1 MTADGTTAAEPR
13 LDRDFTTW
21 VAYAQ
26 IAFFGY
32 FLYDFNPTVALVR
45 DENGWSRSVASLI
58 GALFALGAITG
69 GLTAGRLVRRFGR
82 GALMRM
88 GTALIVVGLV
98 VYSAGG
104 GLLPVLLLGGFVASL
119 GGTFIMVGGN
129 AFLTDH
135 HGPASPRALTEAH
148 GLATLA
154 GLVGPLAIGGLVAVG
169 LGWRAGLLASC
180 VLLIAVEFVRGRDL
194 EVYDGPHGHPDDEP
208 GHAPR
213 GPLPRRFWPALLVFA
228 CAVAVEFSLTLWG
241 SDLLRERAGFGEAAA
256 AAALVTIVGGMAVG
270 RLGGGPVVTR
280 YGAEHVLLGTIG
292 LTFAGFVVAWL
303 AASPVPMLIG
313 LAVTG
318 IGLGLQSPLAI
329 GRVLTTTD
337 GQVDRG
343 AGLTSVAAGL
353 ASGIAPFVLASVA
366 DAVGV
371 RTAFLLVP
379 VFLVLAVVLMRV
391 WPEHPDGR

>member
-1 MTADGTTAAEPR
+1 MSGTTAPPR
-13 LDRDFTTW
+13 LVRDFTTW
-21 VAYAQ
+21 VVYAQ

-32 FLYDFNPTVALVR
+32 FLYAFNPTVALVR
-45 DENGWSRSVASLI
+45 DENGWSRSVASLV
-58 GALFALGAITG
+58 GALFALGAIAG
-69 GLTAGRLVRRFGR
+69 GLSAGRLVRRFGR
-82 GALMRM
+82 GALMRL
-88 GTALIVVGLV
+88 GSSFIVLGLV
-98 VYSAGG
+98 VYAAGG
-104 GLLPVLLLGGFVASL
+104 GLPVLLLGAFVASL

-135 HGPASPRALTEAH
+135 LGTASPRAMTEAH

-154 GLVGPLAIGGLVAVG
+154 GLVGPLAIGGLVAIG
-169 LGWRAGLLASC
+169 MGWRAGLLVSC
-180 VLLIAVEFVRGRDL
+180 VLLIGLELVRGRSL
-194 EVYDGPHGHPDDEP
+194 EVYDGPHGHPDDQP

-213 GPLPRRFWPALLVFA
+213 GPLPRRFWPALVVFS
-228 CAVAVEFSLTLWG
+228 CAVAAEFSLTLWG
-241 SDLLRERAGFGEAAA
+241 SDLLRDRAGLGEAAA

-280 YGAEHVLLGTIG
+280 YGAERVLTGTIV
-292 LTFAGFVVAWL
+292 LTFVGFVIAWL
-303 AASPVPMLIG
+303 SASPVPMLFG

-318 IGLGLQSPLAI
+318 VGLGLQSPLAI
-329 GRVLTTTD
+329 GRVLTTTE

-343 AGLTSVAAGL
+343 SGLTSVAAGL

-366 DAVGV
+366 DALSV

-379 VFLVLAVVLMRV
+379 AFLVLALVLMRI

>member
-1 MTADGTTAAEPR
+1 MSGTTAPPR
-13 LDRDFTTW
+13 LVRDFTTW
-21 VAYAQ
+21 VVYAQ

-32 FLYDFNPTVALVR
+32 FLYAFNPTVALVR

-58 GALFALGAITG
+58 GALFALGAIVG
-69 GLTAGRLVRRFGR
+69 GLSAGRLVRRFGR
-82 GALMRM
+82 GALMRL
-88 GTALIVVGLV
+88 GSALIVLGLV
-98 VYSAGG
+98 VYAAGG
-104 GLLPVLLLGGFVASL
+104 ALPVLLVGAFVASL

-135 HGPASPRALTEAH
+135 HGTASPRALTEAH

-154 GLVGPLAIGGLVAVG
+154 GLVGPLAIGGLFAIG
-169 LGWRAGLLASC
+169 LGWRAGLLVAC
-180 VLLIAVEFVRGRDL
+180 VLLIGVELVRGRSL
-194 EVYDGPHGHPDDEP
+194 EVYDGPHGHPDDQP

-213 GPLPRRFWPALLVFA
+213 GPLPRRFWPALVVFS

-241 SDLLRERAGFGEAAA
+241 SDLLRDRAGLGEAAA

-280 YGAEHVLLGTIG
+280 YGAERVLTGTIV
-292 LTFAGFVVAWL
+292 LTFVGFVIAWL
-303 AASPVPMLIG
+303 SASAVPMLIG

-318 IGLGLQSPLAI
+318 VGLGLQSPLAI
-329 GRVLTTTD
+329 GRVLTTTE

-343 AGLTSVAAGL
+343 SGLTSVAAGL

-366 DAVGV
+366 DALSV

-379 VFLVLAVVLMRV
+379 AFLVLALVLMRI

>member
-1 MTADGTTAAEPR
+1 MSGQVAAPPR
-13 LDRDFTTW
+13 LVRDFTTW
-21 VAYAQ
+21 VVYAQ

-32 FLYDFNPTVALVR
+32 FLYAFNPTVALVR

-58 GALFALGAITG
+58 GALFALGAIVG
-69 GLTAGRLVRRFGR
+69 GLVAGRLVRRFGR
-82 GALMRM
+82 GALMRL
-88 GTALIVVGLV
+88 GSSFIVLGLL
-98 VYSAGG
+98 VYAAGG
-104 GLLPVLLLGGFVASL
+104 GLPVLLLGAFVASL
-119 GGTFIMVGGN
+119 GGTFVMVGGN

-135 HGPASPRALTEAH
+135 HGTASPRAMTEAH

-169 LGWRAGLLASC
+169 LGWRAGLLVSC
-180 VLLIAVEFVRGRDL
+180 VLLIGVELVRGRNL
-194 EVYDGPHGHPDDEP
+194 EVYDGPHGHPDDQP

-213 GPLPRRFWPALLVFA
+213 GPLPRRFWPALVVFS

-241 SDLLRERAGFGEAAA
+241 SDLLRDRAGLGEAAA

-280 YGAEHVLLGTIG
+280 YGAERVLRGTIV
-292 LTFAGFVVAWL
+292 LTFAGFVIAWL
-303 AASPVPMLIG
+303 SASPVPMLVG

-318 IGLGLQSPLAI
+318 VGLGLQSPLAI

-343 AGLTSVAAGL
+343 SGLTSVAAGL

-366 DAVGV
+366 DALSV

-379 VFLVLAVVLMRV
+379 VFLVLALVLMRI

>member
-1 MTADGTTAAEPR
+1 MSGTTAPPR
-13 LDRDFTTW
+13 LVRDFTTW
-21 VAYAQ
+21 VVYAQ

-32 FLYDFNPTVALVR
+32 FLYAFNPTVALVR

-58 GALFALGAITG
+58 GALFALGAIVG
-69 GLTAGRLVRRFGR
+69 GLSAGRLVRRFGR
-82 GALMRM
+82 GALMRL
-88 GTALIVVGLV
+88 GSALIVLGLV
-98 VYSAGG
+98 VYAAGG
-104 GLLPVLLLGGFVASL
+104 ALPVLLVGAFVASL

-135 HGPASPRALTEAH
+135 HGTASPRAMTEAH

-154 GLVGPLAIGGLVAVG
+154 GLVGPLAIGGLVAIGV
-169 LGWRAGLLASC
+169 GWRAGLLVSC
-180 VLLIAVEFVRGRDL
+180 VLLIGVELVRGRSL
-194 EVYDGPHGHPDDEP
+194 EVYDGPHGHPDDQP

-213 GPLPRRFWPALLVFA
+213 GPLPRRFWPALVVFS

-241 SDLLRERAGFGEAAA
+241 SDLLRDRAGLGEAAA

-280 YGAEHVLLGTIG
+280 YGAERVLTGTIV
-292 LTFAGFVVAWL
+292 LTFVGFVIAWL
-303 AASPVPMLIG
+303 SASAVPMLIG

-329 GRVLTTTD
+329 GRVLTTTE

-343 AGLTSVAAGL
+343 SGLTSVAAGL

-366 DAVGV
+366 DALSV

-379 VFLVLAVVLMRV
+379 AFLVLALVLMRI